1 MFSSVEAK
9 IAALPEKWNSGYRRW
24 GLGWGERQ
32 IVSSVAEQAGDTVLG
47 FCSTVG

>member
-24 GLGWGERQ
+24 GVGGERQ